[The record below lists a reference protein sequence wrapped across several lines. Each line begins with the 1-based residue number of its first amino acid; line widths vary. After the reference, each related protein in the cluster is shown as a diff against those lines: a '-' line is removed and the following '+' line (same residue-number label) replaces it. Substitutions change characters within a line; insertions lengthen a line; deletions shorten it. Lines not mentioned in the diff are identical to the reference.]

1 MTDELIQF
9 LESQIKLEHKIVDS
23 VTDAVD
29 KLENE
34 AVVTAL
40 KGVSL
45 DSAKHAMMYQSA
57 INLLTVTSLALNE
70 EQLDLQKKLVE
81 NHIKMEEAVIK
92 ELEVRVG
99 TIDNEKVELL
109 LKAILSDEYRH
120 HKLLKTLY
128 EILVRGEA
136 VTQGDWWDAIWGDV
150 PGLWT

>member
-1 MTDELIQF
+1 MTDDMIKF
-9 LESQIKLEHKIVDS
+9 LENQIKLENKIVDS
-23 VTDAVD
+23 VQNAVD

-70 EQLDLQKKLVE
+70 EQLDLQKKVVE
-81 NHIKMEEAVIK
+81 DHIKMEEAVIK
-92 ELEVRVG
+92 ELEKRVEN
-99 TIDNEKVELL
+99 IENEKVELL
-109 LKAILSDEYRH
+109 LKAILIDEHRH

-128 EILVRGEA
+128 EILVKGEA

-150 PGLWT
+150 PGLWA

>member
-1 MTDELIQF
+1 MTDDMIKF
-9 LESQIKLEHKIVDS
+9 LENQIKLENKIVDS
-23 VTDAVD
+23 VKNSVS

-40 KGVSL
+40 TGVSL

-57 INLLTVTSLALNE
+57 INLLTVSSLALNE
-70 EQLDLQKKLVE
+70 EQLDLQKKVVE

-92 ELEVRVG
+92 ELEVRV
-99 TIDNEKVELL
+99 DKVENEKVELL
-109 LKAILSDEYRH
+109 LKAILADEHRH
-120 HKLLKTLY
+120 HQLLKTLY

-150 PGLWT
+150 PGLWG

>member
-1 MTDELIQF
+1 MTDDMIKF
-9 LESQIKLEHKIVDS
+9 LENQIKLENKIVES
-23 VTDAVD
+23 VENAVS

-70 EQLDLQKKLVE
+70 EQLDLQKKVVE

-92 ELEVRVG
+92 ELETRV
-99 TIDNEKVELL
+99 DKVENEKVELL
-109 LKAILSDEYRH
+109 LKAILSDENRH

-128 EILVRGEA
+128 EILVRGEV
-136 VTQGDWWDAIWGDV
+136 VTQGDWWDAIWGDA

>member
-1 MTDELIQF
+1 MTDDMIKF
-9 LESQIKLEHKIVDS
+9 LENQIKLENKIVDS
-23 VTDAVD
+23 VQNAVD

-70 EQLDLQKKLVE
+70 EQLDLQKKVVE
-81 NHIKMEEAVIK
+81 SHIKMEEAVIK
-92 ELEVRVG
+92 ELEARVDKV
-99 TIDNEKVELL
+99 DNDKVELL
-109 LKAILSDEYRH
+109 LKAILADEHRH
-120 HKLLKTLY
+120 HKLLQTLY